1 MQNIAIRF
9 ATIAINANSC
19 LRNNNTTFDGITG
32 LDVIGV

>member
-9 ATIAINANSC
+9 ATIANSR
-19 LRNNNTTFDGITG
+19 RNNNTATFDGITG

>member
-9 ATIAINANSC
+9 ATIAINANSR
-19 LRNNNTTFDGITG
+19 LNNNTATFDGITG